1 METMQ
6 LPKDFSDFL
15 RLLDVHEVEYLLV
28 GGYAVAYHGY
38 PRPTQD
44 LDIWIAC
51 EPDTAARM
59 VQVLHAFGF
68 DDPQIEPETFLDP
81 ERLVRLG
88 APPMRLEIL
97 TSVTGLTFPDS
108 YQRAERTQLDGVDG
122 VLVTVISLADLRR
135 NKRAA
140 GRAKDLADLEELPEG

>member
-6 LPKDFSDFL
+6 LPEDFSDFL
-15 RLLDVHEVEYLLV
+15 RLLDAHEVEYLLV

-51 EPDTAARM
+51 EPDTAARI
-59 VQVLHAFGF
+59 VRVLHAFGF
-68 DDPQIEPETFLDP
+68 DDPKVDAETFLDP
-81 ERLVRLG
+81 QRLVRLG

-97 TSVTGLTFPDS
+97 TSVTGLTFTDS
-108 YQRAERTQLDGVDG
+108 YQRAERTQLDGV
-122 VLVTVISLADLRR
+122 LVTVISLDDLRR